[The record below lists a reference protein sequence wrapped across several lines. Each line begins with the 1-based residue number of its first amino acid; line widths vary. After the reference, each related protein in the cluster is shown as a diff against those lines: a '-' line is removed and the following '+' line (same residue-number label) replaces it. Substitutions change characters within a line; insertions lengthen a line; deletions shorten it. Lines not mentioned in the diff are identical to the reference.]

1 MELQTLKN
9 KAAEAFAKGKFSRA
23 AELYDEY
30 CKKDP
35 RDLQARIRMGDAW
48 ARTGKREKAIG
59 AYQSAAEG
67 FARNGFFPRAIAASK
82 LILELDPLH
91 KGIQLMLADLYAQ
104 KGGLSTGLGTGPSM
118 ELGTGPSTA
127 LGRGPG
133 TESGTGPATGLGTA
147 PSMEP
152 GAKLPPGT
160 SARSSGSRTTVILS
174 ARTQVLP
181 DGHGPTFASG
191 GRGALELP
199 SVDSSDRAASSPKAT
214 PSASLGKLPIQKN
227 EPAAGS
233 AADVAVEIDLDSPP
247 EAFTEL
253 ELDGD
258 SLLHAVERAARL
270 GAAARAKASD
280 PRALAAYAALA
291 AAPVDRRETLPVVP
305 LFSDLSP
312 EAFIELFE
320 RGPLLRFK
328 KGQRVFEQG
337 SVGQS
342 FFIVCQGSVRV
353 VREENETAKELAVLP
368 EGSFFGEMALLS
380 DNPRIASVEAAS
392 DETQVLEI
400 SAALLS
406 ELSKMHPPV
415 ADALRKFCR
424 QRLLLNVM
432 KSSALF
438 RPFDGN
444 DRRALIERFRAREV
458 SGSTTII
465 REGEHSDG
473 LYVILSGETQVAK
486 EGRVIALLREGD
498 VFGEMSLLDKAPA
511 TATVS
516 STRRTSLLRLPREDF
531 GELIMSHP
539 QILVLVSELTDDRRR
554 QTDAILSGTA
564 GAADDALIL
573 V

>member
-1 MELQTLKN
+1 MELQDLKN

-23 AELYDEY
+23 ADLYDEY
-30 CKKDP
+30 CQKDP

-48 ARTGKREKAIG
+48 ARTGKREKAIV

-67 FARNGFFPRAIAASK
+67 FAKDGMFPRAIAASK

-91 KGIQLMLADLYAQ
+91 KGVQQMLADLYAQ
-104 KGGLSTGLGTGPSM
+104 KGAGAARSNRI
-118 ELGTGPSTA
+118 A
-127 LGRGPG
+127 
-133 TESGTGPATGLGTA
+133 ESA
-147 PSMEP
+147 
-152 GAKLPPGT
+152 GAAVD
-160 SARSSGSRTTVILS
+160 SANRARSSPGTLPTAPLGKPPTEKS
-174 ARTQVLP
+174 AP
-181 DGHGPTFASG
+181 A
-191 GRGALELP
+191 
-199 SVDSSDRAASSPKAT
+199 AASSDDMA
-214 PSASLGKLPIQKN
+214 L
-227 EPAAGS
+227 E
-233 AADVAVEIDLDSPP
+233 VDLNSPP
-247 EAFTEL
+247 EPFTEL

-270 GAAARAKASD
+270 GAAARAKSSD

-291 AAPVDRRETLPVVP
+291 VAPVERRDKLPVVP
-305 LFSDLSP
+305 LFSDLTP

-337 SVGQS
+337 SIGQS

-353 VREENETAKELAVLP
+353 VREENESAKELAVLP

-392 DETQVLEI
+392 DETEVLEI

-406 ELSKMHPPV
+406 ELSKGHPPV
-415 ADALRKFCR
+415 AAALRKFCR

-432 KSSALF
+432 NGSALF

-444 DRRALIERFRAREV
+444 DRRTLIERFRAREV

-473 LYVILSGETQVAK
+473 LYVILSGETQVSK

-498 VFGEMSLLDKAPA
+498 IFGEMSLLDKAPA

-516 STRRTSLLRLPREDF
+516 STRRTSLLRLPRQDF
-531 GELIMSHP
+531 DELIMSHP

-554 QTDAILSGTA
+554 QTDAIFSGNPATA
-564 GAADDALIL
+564 EDALIL